1 VSNANQTYGRQVSSM
16 NYFSGGSHA
25 QPVSASGSRV
35 ANAVGAL
42 LAVAVSVIHVAD
54 QGGLT
59 ALKDPAYLGYGY
71 WMLELAGVIC
81 AVLLFTHTRSISW
94 VLALGVAAGPLIGIT
109 ISRSIGLPDATD
121 DIGNWFE
128 PLGMLAM
135 VVEFAL
141 VALSVSVLTRSRIA
155 TRVRA

>member
-1 VSNANQTYGRQVSSM
+1 MTTNAPSQARTTTT
-16 NYFSGGSHA
+16 
-25 QPVSASGSRV
+25 SRMTTI
-35 ANAVGAL
+35 AGAL
-42 LAVAVSVIHVAD
+42 LAVAVSAIHVSD

-71 WMLELAGVIC
+71 RLLELAGVIT
-81 AVLLFTHTRSISW
+81 AVLLFTRGRAAGW

-109 ISRSIGLPDATD
+109 ISRSVGLPDATD

-135 VVEFAL
+135 AVELAL
-141 VALSVSVLTRSRIA
+141 ACLSVSVLARTRSTA
-155 TRVRA
+155 TA

>member
-1 VSNANQTYGRQVSSM
+1 MSQNLPGGTHAHHSSTAG
-16 NYFSGGSHA
+16 N
-25 QPVSASGSRV
+25 RV
-35 ANAVGAL
+35 ANVVGAL

-59 ALKDPAYLGYGY
+59 AMKDPAYLGYGY
-71 WMLELAGVIC
+71 WLLELAGVIC
-81 AVLLFTHTRSISW
+81 AVLLFTRARSISW

-135 VVEFAL
+135 AAEAVLLVLAL
-141 VALSVSVLTRSRIA
+141 AVLTRTRAA

>member
-1 VSNANQTYGRQVSSM
+1 MNPNLPDAVHAEHRSST
-16 NYFSGGSHA
+16 
-25 QPVSASGSRV
+25 GSR
-35 ANAVGAL
+35 AINAIGAL
-42 LAVAVSVIHVAD
+42 LAVAVSVIHIAD

-59 ALKDPAYLGYGY
+59 TLKDPSYLGYGY

-81 AVLLFTHTRSISW
+81 AVLLFTRARSISW

-109 ISRSIGLPDATD
+109 ISRSVGLPDATD

-135 VVEFAL
+135 AVELTLVV
-141 VALSVSVLTRSRIA
+141 LSVSVLTRARAA

>member
-1 VSNANQTYGRQVSSM
+1 M
-16 NYFSGGSHA
+16 NPNLPDADHA
-25 QPVSASGSRV
+25 PTHTGTRSRV
-35 ANAVGAL
+35 INAIGAL
-42 LAVAVSVIHVAD
+42 LAVAVSAIHIAD

-59 ALKDPAYLGYGY
+59 MLKDPSYLGYGY

-81 AVLLFTHTRSISW
+81 AVLLFTRARSISW

-109 ISRSIGLPDATD
+109 ISRSVGLPDATD

-135 VVEFAL
+135 AVELTLVV
-141 VALSVSVLTRSRIA
+141 LSVSVLTRARAAI
-155 TRVRA
+155 RVRA

>member
-1 VSNANQTYGRQVSSM
+1 M
-16 NYFSGGSHA
+16 NTNRPGGSYA
-25 QPVSASGSRV
+25 ERTSTPGNRV

-42 LAVAVSVIHVAD
+42 LAVAASVIHVAD

-71 WMLELAGVIC
+71 WMLELAGVVC
-81 AVLLFTHTRSISW
+81 AVLLFTGARSISW
-94 VLALGVAAGPLIGIT
+94 VLAIGVAAGPLVGIT
-109 ISRSIGLPDATD
+109 ISRSIGLPAATD

-135 VVEFAL
+135 AVEAVLLVLAL
-141 VALSVSVLTRSRIA
+141 AVLTRTRAA